1 MTIKDYLSV
10 APEIQQTID
19 EGRPVVA
26 LESTIL
32 SHGMP
37 YPENLE
43 FAHNVEK
50 IVRGEG
56 AIPATTA
63 IIGGKL
69 KVGLNAEELEIMCKA
84 NGVGKVSRRDVAVY
98 LATGKTGATTVATTM
113 LIASLAGIRIF
124 ATGGIGGVHRGAT
137 ETMDIS
143 ADLQE
148 LAHTPVAVICAGAKS
163 ILDIGLT
170 LEYLETMG
178 VPVVGVD
185 TDDFPAFYCRK
196 SGYGVDYAAKDE
208 ADIAK
213 LIHTKQELGLK
224 GGMLIGNPIPEEYA
238 MDFDYM
244 EEVIQKALVKADE
257 AGVHGKNI
265 TPFLLA
271 SIKDITGGKAFEA
284 NVKLA
289 LNNARC
295 AAKIAKALSDME

>member
-124 ATGGIGGVHRGAT
+124 ATGGIGGVHR
-137 ETMDIS
+137 
-143 ADLQE
+143 
-148 LAHTPVAVICAGAKS
+148 
-163 ILDIGLT
+163 
-170 LEYLETMG
+170 
-178 VPVVGVD
+178 
-185 TDDFPAFYCRK
+185 
-196 SGYGVDYAAKDE
+196 
-208 ADIAK
+208 
-213 LIHTKQELGLK
+213 
-224 GGMLIGNPIPEEYA
+224 
-238 MDFDYM
+238 
-244 EEVIQKALVKADE
+244 ALPRLW
-257 AGVHGKNI
+257 
-265 TPFLLA
+265 T
-271 SIKDITGGKAFEA
+271 
-284 NVKLA
+284 
-289 LNNARC
+289 
-295 AAKIAKALSDME
+295 

>member
-10 APEIQQTID
+10 APEIQQAID

-56 AIPATTA
+56 AVPATTA

-124 ATGGIGGVHRGAT
+124 ATGGIGAYTGALPRLWT
-137 ETMDIS
+137 
-143 ADLQE
+143 
-148 LAHTPVAVICAGAKS
+148 
-163 ILDIGLT
+163 
-170 LEYLETMG
+170 
-178 VPVVGVD
+178 
-185 TDDFPAFYCRK
+185 
-196 SGYGVDYAAKDE
+196 
-208 ADIAK
+208 
-213 LIHTKQELGLK
+213 
-224 GGMLIGNPIPEEYA
+224 
-238 MDFDYM
+238 
-244 EEVIQKALVKADE
+244 
-257 AGVHGKNI
+257 
-265 TPFLLA
+265 
-271 SIKDITGGKAFEA
+271 
-284 NVKLA
+284 
-289 LNNARC
+289 
-295 AAKIAKALSDME
+295 

>member
-10 APEIQQTID
+10 APEIQQAID

-113 LIASLAGIRIF
+113 LIASLAI
-124 ATGGIGGVHRGAT
+124 
-137 ETMDIS
+137 
-143 ADLQE
+143 
-148 LAHTPVAVICAGAKS
+148 KS
-163 ILDIGLT
+163 
-170 LEYLETMG
+170 
-178 VPVVGVD
+178 VRP
-185 TDDFPAFYCRK
+185 
-196 SGYGVDYAAKDE
+196 
-208 ADIAK
+208 
-213 LIHTKQELGLK
+213 TKPK
-224 GGMLIGNPIPEEYA
+224 P
-238 MDFDYM
+238 
-244 EEVIQKALVKADE
+244 
-257 AGVHGKNI
+257 
-265 TPFLLA
+265 
-271 SIKDITGGKAFEA
+271 
-284 NVKLA
+284 
-289 LNNARC
+289 
-295 AAKIAKALSDME
+295 

>member
-10 APEIQQTID
+10 APEIQQAID

-84 NGVGKVSRRDVAVY
+84 NGVGKVSRRDLAVY

-143 ADLQE
+143 GS
-148 LAHTPVAVICAGAKS
+148 AGAGPYPRCGH
-163 ILDIGLT
+163 LRR
-170 LEYLETMG
+170 
-178 VPVVGVD
+178 
-185 TDDFPAFYCRK
+185 RK
-196 SGYGVDYAAKDE
+196 VHTGYRSD
-208 ADIAK
+208 
-213 LIHTKQELGLK
+213 
-224 GGMLIGNPIPEEYA
+224 PRIP
-238 MDFDYM
+238 
-244 EEVIQKALVKADE
+244 
-257 AGVHGKNI
+257 
-265 TPFLLA
+265 
-271 SIKDITGGKAFEA
+271 
-284 NVKLA
+284 
-289 LNNARC
+289 
-295 AAKIAKALSDME
+295 

>member
-10 APEIQQTID
+10 APEIQQAID

-56 AIPATTA
+56 AVPATTA

-113 LIASLAGIRIF
+113 MIAELAGIHVF
-124 ATGGIGGVHRGAT
+124 ATGGIGGVHRGAET
-137 ETMDIS
+137 TMDIS
-143 ADLQE
+143 ADLEE
-148 LAHTPVAVICAGAKS
+148 LAHTSVMVVCAGAKA
-163 ILDIGLT
+163 ILDLGLT
-170 LEYLETMG
+170 LEYLETKG
-178 VPVVGVD
+178 VPVIGYQ
-185 TDDFPAFYCRK
+185 TEELPAFYTRK
-196 SGYGVDYAAKDE
+196 SGFKVDYRMDTPAEIAEAFRAKM
-208 ADIAK
+208 
-213 LIHTKQELGLK
+213 ELGLD
-224 GGMLIGNPIPEEYA
+224 GSMLVTNPIPEEYS
-238 MDFDYM
+238 MDHDAIYKVID
-244 EEVIQKALVKADE
+244 EAIAKAKELGIHGKETTPYLLDEIQK
-257 AGVHGKNI
+257 
-265 TPFLLA
+265 
-271 SIKDITGGKAFEA
+271 ITGGDSLEA
-284 NVKLA
+284 NIRLVY
-289 LNNARC
+289 NNARL
-295 AAKIAKALSDME
+295 ASAIAVELSR